1 MKHLEGGDA
10 TANSHERVVRSTN
23 RVSKL
28 KKRRR
33 TKLVNVGVQPL
44 GRPNVVASCSE
55 TKENVIPSNHAKER
69 IDEIS
74 NHANADR
81 RVPISRVDLT
91 FDTESFSVK
100 HPKAT
105 GTKDDP
111 AITAPNSSRMIDKS
125 SQGRNETEYPVS
137 SSKLCISKPS
147 NDQET
152 YQSPFQRVGV
162 VPVGDLGCGNNKP
175 NKRPVHENNKSS
187 VDICTQS
194 LGKRELL
201 NPADIT
207 NADRAMT
214 NNRPNIRTPSAILGV
229 HSQSLRKLVQEESS
243 SSTGPQ
249 DSSHDNTPESSL
261 RGWHHPILGEIAFP
275 SVTRPTDARSKNR
288 TRKRSCYDC
297 LPFPKSV
304 LGEITKRS
312 TKVNTRFHLG
322 DGMNIP
328 FHHLAFPNPTATKR
342 SVQHATCPPVAAP
355 TQTNV
360 LGKLRIV
367 AERGATI
374 RECFDMDESERQL
387 GILQKG
393 DMRYFVEKRLLPPP
407 PDEEDCSDIV
417 NVNRYKIFLQ
427 DDSTGSGRTD
437 KGFGWISDRAR
448 YVDDMF
454 QIAQEVK
461 STKEDAINK

>member
-10 TANSHERVVRSTN
+10 TANSHERIVRSTN

-33 TKLVNVGVQPL
+33 TKQNVGGQPS
-44 GRPNVVASCSE
+44 GRPNVVASCLE
-55 TKENVIPSNHAKER
+55 TKENAFPSNHAKER

-74 NHANADR
+74 NHANVDG
-81 RVPISRVDLT
+81 RVPTSRVDLIS
-91 FDTESFSVK
+91 DTESSSVK
-100 HPKAT
+100 HPTVT
-105 GTKDDP
+105 GTKDAP
-111 AITAPNSSRMIDKS
+111 VIAAPNSCPLMDQKCPI
-125 SQGRNETEYPVS
+125 S

-147 NDQET
+147 NDRET
-152 YQSPFQRVGV
+152 YQSPFKRVGV
-162 VPVGDLGCGNNKP
+162 VPVGDLGCESNKP
-175 NKRPVHENNKSS
+175 NERPVNEKNRPS
-187 VDICTQS
+187 VDIYAPS

-201 NPADIT
+201 NAMDMIK
-207 NADRAMT
+207 ADRAIT
-214 NNRPNIRTPSAILGV
+214 NNRLYNRPNVRTPSAILGV

-243 SSTGPQ
+243 SSMGAQ

-288 TRKRSCYDC
+288 PRKRSCDDR
-297 LPFPKSV
+297 LPFPKSA

-328 FHHLAFPNPTATKR
+328 FHHLAFPNPTATTTQR
-342 SVQHATCPPVAAP
+342 SFQHATSPPVAAP

-387 GILQKG
+387 GKLQTG
-393 DMRYFVEKRLLPPP
+393 DVRYFVEKRLLPPP

-427 DDSTGSGRTD
+427 DDSTGTGRTD
-437 KGFGWISDRAR
+437 QGFGWISDRAR
-448 YVDDMF
+448 YADDMF

-461 STKEDAINK
+461 DTKEDAINK